1 MRNKL
6 LLFILLLLI
15 PFYVYAE
22 DSCNPNNIIIESI
35 TQNNKTEDV
44 YELSQPTIENN
55 KIKLDLKMSSVG
67 DNIEY
72 KLIVKNTSEEEYNLN
87 LDNLLSNTDYI
98 SYSFSNNE
106 DSNIIEPNS
115 TKEIIL
121 KVEYKNEVPI
131 EQFTS
136 NTLEDNKT
144 ISLDFLK
151 KEVVEE
157 TIIDAITNPNTK
169 DKIIIYT
176 IVAII
181 SLTITI
187 LLIVT
192 KNKKY
197 IKYMIIPISLIVVPI
212 TIKAL
217 CTCNIE
223 VESNIQLERKKT
235 CFYDGELVPGAEYVN
250 GQYTYRYMQ
259 QLDGSSNRERWI
271 DIDKDGW
278 GMALTDITS
287 TDPVTTKMCTSI
299 NDKPIVSLYATFMRS
314 VASSID
320 VSSFDTS
327 NVYNMR
333 SAFIYCKANEIIG
346 LDKWDTSNV
355 KDMQL
360 MFRETIAPNLNLNG
374 WDTSSVT
381 TMKSMFQSANVEYLN
396 INHFN
401 VSNVTDYQQMFHKL
415 KIEELDLS
423 NWDIASTANVK
434 SLFRD
439 SLIKKVYVKDE
450 ATKTK
455 LQNSSFKPADLVVE
469 VKVTD

>member
-98 SYSFSNNE
+98 SYSFSNIE

-115 TKEIIL
+115 TKEILL

-217 CTCNIE
+217 CECQLEI
-223 VESNIQLERKKT
+223 ESNIQIEKKKT
-235 CFYDGELVPGAEYVN
+235 CTYLGELVQGAEYTN

-259 QLDGSSNRERWI
+259 QHNGSEWVDMTS
-271 DIDKDGW
+271 DGW
-278 GMALTDITS
+278 GMKITDKDS
-287 TDPVTTKMCTSI
+287 TDDITTKMCTSI
-299 NDKPIVSLYATFMRS
+299 NSKPITSLFGVFMNSKATY
-314 VASSID
+314 ID

-327 NVYNMR
+327 NVTTMR
-333 SAFIYCKANEIIG
+333 SAFNHSAATTIVG
-346 LDKWDTSNV
+346 LDTWDTSNV
-355 KDMQL
+355 KVMTF
-360 MFRETIAPNLNLNG
+360 MFYCTEIK
-374 WDTSSVT
+374 D
-381 TMKSMFQSANVEYLN
+381 LN
-396 INHFN
+396 INTFN
-401 VSNVTDYQQMFHKL
+401 TENVTNFSNMFQGAKVTNLQIDSINTSSATNLQQMFHGAVF
-415 KIEELDLS
+415 EELDIS
-423 NWDIASTANVK
+423 GWDLTNATNVK
-434 SLFRD
+434 SIFR
-439 SLIKKVYVKDE
+439 SSSIKKVYVKDE
-450 ATKTK
+450 TAKTK
-455 LQNSSFKPADLVVE
+455 LENSSFKPTDLIIDI
-469 VKVTD
+469 KQ